1 MCVCG
6 NIDLRLLIG
15 GRPAAP
21 ARETTWCYSSWQSTP
36 EPTSTI
42 PDKMAGYEN
51 RVSMK
56 ARNNFIG
63 VCLLQAPRK
72 SINPQSL
79 TLQGFSAP
87 LSTMWSPHKPQH
99 QLKPIQYWRRNLF
112 FPSHK
117 IYVCLNVPGL
127 ALPLLLPPATIMG
140 DRGSEYRVVA
150 REELEVFEMKVKL
163 KDGFV

>member
-1 MCVCG
+1 MGGSLKTVCVCG

-15 GRPAAP
+15 GRPAPP

-63 VCLLQAPRK
+63 VCLLQARRK

-99 QLKPIQYWRRNLF
+99 QLKPIQYRRRNMF
-112 FPSHK
+112 FFSLTRSMFVWMFQGWPSL
-117 IYVCLNVPGL
+117 YSCRPQPSWATEEVSTGSSPG
-127 ALPLLLPPATIMG
+127 
-140 DRGSEYRVVA
+140 RSSRCS
-150 REELEVFEMKVKL
+150 RWR
-163 KDGFV
+163 